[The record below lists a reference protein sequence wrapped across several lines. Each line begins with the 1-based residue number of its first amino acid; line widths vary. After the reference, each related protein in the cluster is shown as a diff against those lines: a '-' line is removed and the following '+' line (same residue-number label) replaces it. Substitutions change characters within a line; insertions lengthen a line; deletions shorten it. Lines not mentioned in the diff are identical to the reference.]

1 MLYLYEFE
9 ETSTI
14 DFEKCCFEGYKRY
27 WEVSSSKNILIILIL
42 YPNNF
47 QQSNLFKSL
56 KVIEDTVRD
65 DLIKVGNSAL
75 SSIQKIRLEN

>member
-1 MLYLYEFE
+1 
-9 ETSTI
+9 
-14 DFEKCCFEGYKRY
+14 
-27 WEVSSSKNILIILIL
+27 LIILIL

-65 DLIKVGNSAL
+65 DLINFSYFQKRILKTYNS
-75 SSIQKIRLEN
+75 

>member
-1 MLYLYEFE
+1 MK
-9 ETSTI
+9 I
-14 DFEKCCFEGYKRY
+14 K
-27 WEVSSSKNILIILIL
+27 LI
-42 YPNNF
+42 

>member
-1 MLYLYEFE
+1 M
-9 ETSTI
+9 
-14 DFEKCCFEGYKRY
+14 
-27 WEVSSSKNILIILIL
+27 IILIL

-65 DLIKVGNSAL
+65 DHQ
-75 SSIQKIRLEN
+75 SILQIIGAKIDFDNYNLENDSIVVVAQSNEYFSF